1 MAQKTVYTD
10 GLGLVVKDRF
20 KNVSACAH
28 AEAGGRGR
36 ATSDAAPTMETE
48 TVFSLPA
55 RARGHLLCQRLSPR
69 PDRPPAPTSPP
80 GVQFLINFSS
90 DERAESINSTE
101 YKVRPFQSED
111 IAPDARAFSPLLSS
125 RPTLLSLFCRTTSS
139 TSA

>member
-36 ATSDAAPTMETE
+36 ATSDAATHDGDGSG
-48 TVFSLPA
+48 VLVA
-55 RARGHLLCQRLSPR
+55 RARAGIFCANASSPR
-69 PDRPPAPTSPP
+69 PARPPAPSSPP

-101 YKVRPFQSED
+101 YKVRPFQNKD
-111 IAPDARAFSPLLSS
+111 IAPDARAFSPLSLA
-125 RPTLLSLFCRTTSS
+125 TLSLCRTTSS